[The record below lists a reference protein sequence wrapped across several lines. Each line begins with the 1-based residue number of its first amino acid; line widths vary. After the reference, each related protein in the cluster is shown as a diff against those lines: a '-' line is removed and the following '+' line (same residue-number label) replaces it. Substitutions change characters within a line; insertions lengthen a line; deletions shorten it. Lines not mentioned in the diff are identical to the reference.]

1 MKYNYILTARGNYFK
16 LVITSVDLRTYVETY
31 VGMYDLSIKQCIA
44 RGIYSLENGDV
55 LQRGLVLVCA
65 FPYKSFSML
74 EFATSTDDRGAI
86 VETPNTFVFN
96 GEEVTMYGFFE
107 NLLTITG

>member
-16 LVITSVDLRTYVETY
+16 FIITSVDLKTYVETY
-31 VGMYDLSIKQCIA
+31 VGMYDLPIKQCVA

-55 LQRGLVLVCA
+55 LQRGLVLVCG

-74 EFATSTDDRGAI
+74 EMAITEDSSDRTQ
-86 VETPNTFVFN
+86 TPNTFVLN
-96 GEEVTMYGFFE
+96 GEEISMYGFFE